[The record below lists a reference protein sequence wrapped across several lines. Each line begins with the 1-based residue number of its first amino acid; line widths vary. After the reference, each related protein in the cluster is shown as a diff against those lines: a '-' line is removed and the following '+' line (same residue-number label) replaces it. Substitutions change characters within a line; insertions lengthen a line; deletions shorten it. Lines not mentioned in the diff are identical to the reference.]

1 MPPPALDSFPTILV
15 VGNNDRVSILARS
28 LQQDGYSV
36 LEASDLDE
44 AVRVVR
50 THSRQ
55 IHLVLVQDSV
65 NAPNLVELL
74 EPFRLGA
81 IPVLYV
87 GGSPNAS
94 LPDVR
99 EHCSLPTPP
108 QPLKQ
113 KGQAA

>member
-1 MPPPALDSFPTILV
+1 MPPLALDSFPTILV
-15 VGNNDRVSILARS
+15 VGNDDRVSVLARS

-36 LEASDLDE
+36 LAASDPDD

-55 IHLVLVQDSV
+55 IHLVLVQDRV

-87 GGSPNAS
+87 GGSPNTDLA
-94 LPDVR
+94 DVR
-99 EHCSLPTPP
+99 KRVSPP
-108 QPLKQ
+108 IPRQPLKH

>member
-1 MPPPALDSFPTILV
+1 MPPPAPGSFPTILV
-15 VGNNDRVSILARS
+15 VGNDDRVSVLARS
-28 LQQDGYSV
+28 LQQDGYSA
-36 LEASDLDE
+36 LAASDPDD
-44 AVRVVR
+44 AVHVIR

-87 GGSPNAS
+87 DGSPNEVLA
-94 LPDVR
+94 DVR
-99 EHCSLPTPP
+99 KHCTAPTP
-108 QPLKQ
+108 QSF
-113 KGQAA
+113 